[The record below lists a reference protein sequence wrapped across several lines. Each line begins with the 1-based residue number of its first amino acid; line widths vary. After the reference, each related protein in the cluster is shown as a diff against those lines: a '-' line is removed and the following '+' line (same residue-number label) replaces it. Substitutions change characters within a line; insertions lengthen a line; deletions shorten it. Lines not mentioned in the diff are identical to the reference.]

1 MATAKSAAYGPGP
14 SSRNSAAEHLIKVQL
29 PPNHFT
35 SARAKGLMMERDERI
50 CAVCEHTAFI
60 KHRGQFHCCKYGAGT
75 AEVATAS
82 ACLHQLENAFEPKS
96 RG

>member
-1 MATAKSAAYGPGP
+1 
-14 SSRNSAAEHLIKVQL
+14 
-29 PPNHFT
+29 
-35 SARAKGLMMERDERI
+35 MERDERI